1 MRILTLLAGPD
12 CVPSVL
18 RLAAEIRAFN
28 AEIDFRLRF
37 LDIEIAESYAAARET
52 LEALGEEADHAQRL
66 ALEANRPL
74 EASAA
79 LALALARE
87 RPDLLVVAGSGGLG
101 EAGLAAARAAGTKLA
116 FYGPG
121 RGSAEGALDLGE
133 EARGAVAAMSGV
145 AREIR

>member
-1 MRILTLLAGPD
+1 MPMD
-12 CVPSVL
+12 
-18 RLAAEIRAFN
+18 
-28 AEIDFRLRF
+28 
-37 LDIEIAESYAAARET
+37 
-52 LEALGEEADHAQRL
+52 
-66 ALEANRPL
+66 RPL
-74 EASAA
+74 EASAV

-87 RPDLLVVAGSGGLG
+87 RPDLLVVAGSGALG